1 VACETGGRLFRSRGG
16 FNRCEAAATGGAAGI
31 RRGVWRLR
39 RRVLERRRRVE
50 KGPVIRVA
58 TDSKKPQDSNS
69 TADAMREMNTLGSV
83 GFAFVLSIVIGC
95 GAGLL
100 VDRLI
105 GRGHW
110 GFFIGFFLG
119 LAAGV
124 VSVIRA
130 SQSIK

>member
-1 VACETGGRLFRSRGG
+1 MTE
-16 FNRCEAAATGGAAGI
+16 E
-31 RRGVWRLR
+31 
-39 RRVLERRRRVE
+39 
-50 KGPVIRVA
+50 PQ
-58 TDSKKPQDSNS
+58 KKPQVPNS
-69 TADAMREMNTLGSV
+69 TADAMREMGTLGSV

-100 VDRLI
+100 VDHFV

-124 VSVIRA
+124 VSVVRA
-130 SQSIK
+130 SRSIK